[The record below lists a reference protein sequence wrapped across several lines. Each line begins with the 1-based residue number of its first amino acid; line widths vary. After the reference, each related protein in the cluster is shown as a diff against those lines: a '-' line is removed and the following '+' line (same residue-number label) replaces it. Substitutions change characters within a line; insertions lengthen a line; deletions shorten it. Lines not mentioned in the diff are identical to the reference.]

1 MIGRTRFCR
10 GREAIVKKV
19 LILVVI
25 LVVVVLAIKNF
36 GTWFSVGRPTEDA
49 KRRVETMIA
58 AMEAEP
64 RDEQLALC
72 MWALNKRVLDMD
84 TMRAYEGQW
93 TEFWRESG
101 LGSARG
107 WRVVTVEPAGAGETR
122 VTVRNDSRE
131 VKLVVP
137 EREPIREAAL

>member
-1 MIGRTRFCR
+1 M
-10 GREAIVKKV
+10 KKV